1 MPARQSK
8 SHERALP
15 DRTLIVDNGAYTI
28 KAGYVSNEPR
38 PGNCEIIPNCIA
50 RDREKRTWIGSQLEK
65 CKDFGEIAF
74 RRPVEKGY
82 LVNWEAEKA
91 IWDATFFEKAA
102 KLKV

>member
-8 SHERALP
+8 GHEHAIP
-15 DRTLIVDNGAYTI
+15 GRTLIVDNGAYTI
-28 KAGYVSNEPR
+28 KAGYASREPKLEH
-38 PGNCEIIPNCIA
+38 CAVIPNCIA
-50 RDREKRTWIGSQLEK
+50 RDREKRTWIGGQLER

-91 IWDATFFEKAA
+91 IWDSAFFEKTA